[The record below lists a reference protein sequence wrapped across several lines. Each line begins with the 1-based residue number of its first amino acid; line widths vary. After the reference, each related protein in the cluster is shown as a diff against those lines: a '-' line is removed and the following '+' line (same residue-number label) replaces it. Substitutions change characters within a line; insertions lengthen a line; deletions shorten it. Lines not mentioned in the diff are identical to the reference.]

1 MNFKMKPMHLIG
13 LLLLCLLLSLPEM
26 SLTKRHAQNSI
37 NNFIVK
43 REQMIS
49 MNQVHHHHSNNFNY
63 HNNNTTSI
71 PWRSIN
77 FISPSQ
83 SLSQSQ
89 WWHEAPS
96 FSARGMEHLYM
107 LNEIILN
114 WIQPPGL
121 PAGIITEQLLDD
133 PKTVLNENRGKV
145 RLSKLDFIH
154 SILQLIVE

>member
-1 MNFKMKPMHLIG
+1 
-13 LLLLCLLLSLPEM
+13 
-26 SLTKRHAQNSI
+26 
-37 NNFIVK
+37 
-43 REQMIS
+43 MIS
-49 MNQVHHHHSNNFNY
+49 LNQVHHHHSTNFNH

-83 SLSQSQ
+83 SLSQSH

-154 SILQLIVE
+154 SILQLIIE